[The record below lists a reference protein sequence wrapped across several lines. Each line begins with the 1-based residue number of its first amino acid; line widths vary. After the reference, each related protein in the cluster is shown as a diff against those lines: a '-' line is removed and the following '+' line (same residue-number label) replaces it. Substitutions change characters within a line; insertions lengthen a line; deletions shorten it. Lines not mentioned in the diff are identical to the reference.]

1 MKSFNRSRLNSSN
14 EKPLA
19 WDPPEF
25 SADLVT
31 PANEVQKEK
40 VIALFQNEE
49 ESSAG
54 NKGKGARS
62 ALQPVGMDQKFT
74 VWEPGIT
81 QWQSQPEVARS
92 AVWNI
97 MDLEESVSDDS
108 DEVEEIQ
115 EIQEIQ
121 VSQQIPEVLLE
132 ENSQPQLSNTEHE
145 VSAILERARLQAEEI
160 LLSAQAEA
168 DNVILQ
174 AQSEIEDQKKQGY
187 EQGLKD
193 ARLEMDD
200 AIKAV
205 RTLVVEVDQWKN
217 TLMSQ
222 SEPILVAMLKELSRK
237 LFGDGM
243 ELDPHALQAN
253 LNRIMDSAHGLGGLN
268 IFLNPKD
275 ARMLDSAWVDQQLLI
290 SGGQAKI
297 IPSANITRG
306 GCYVKGNMG
315 TVDGRVE
322 TQLEALLK
330 AFDEASILAE

>member
-25 SADLVT
+25 STDLVT

-54 NKGKGARS
+54 NKGKGVRS

-81 QWQSQPEVARS
+81 QWQSEPEVARS

-97 MDLEESVSDDS
+97 MDFEESVSDDS

-115 EIQEIQ
+115 EVQ
-121 VSQQIPEVLLE
+121 VSQQIPEVLSE
-132 ENSQPQLSNTEHE
+132 ENSQPRLSNTEHE

-205 RTLVVEVDQWKN
+205 RALVTEVDQWKN

>member
-14 EKPLA
+14 EKPVA

-25 SADLVT
+25 SPDLVT
-31 PANEVQKEK
+31 PANEIKKEK

-54 NKGKGARS
+54 NKGKGVRS

-81 QWQSQPEVARS
+81 QWQSEPEVARS

-97 MDLEESVSDDS
+97 MDFEESVSDDS

-115 EIQEIQ
+115 EVQ
-121 VSQQIPEVLLE
+121 VSQQIPEVLSE
-132 ENSQPQLSNTEHE
+132 DNSQPRLSNTEHE

-205 RTLVVEVDQWKN
+205 RALVVEVDQWKN

-330 AFDEASILAE
+330 AFDDASILAE

>member
-1 MKSFNRSRLNSSN
+1 M
-14 EKPLA
+14 
-19 WDPPEF
+19 
-25 SADLVT
+25 
-31 PANEVQKEK
+31 
-40 VIALFQNEE
+40 
-49 ESSAG
+49 G
-54 NKGKGARS
+54 
-62 ALQPVGMDQKFT
+62 QKFT
-74 VWEPGIT
+74 GWEPRIT
-81 QWQSQPEVARS
+81 QWHSEPGVARS
-92 AVWNI
+92 TVWNI
-97 MDLEESVSDDS
+97 MDFEESVSDDS

-115 EIQEIQ
+115 EVQDVQ
-121 VSQQIPEVLLE
+121 DVQASQQIPEVLSE

-145 VSAILERARLQAEEI
+145 VSVILERARLQAEEI

-168 DNVILQ
+168 DNVVLQ

-205 RTLVVEVDQWKN
+205 RALVTEVDQWKN